1 MKKEK
6 EEFYEIKIKYN
17 FPKLFG
23 KLMSLCFGMTWLI
36 IVFKLFH
43 LNYFDKLSW
52 WTILLPTFFYLMASI
67 IYIVLLYCYIQWTLP
82 PIAYTEKAQQYLN
95 RRFYQWR
102 KPTKTRTIAVKLLIL
117 AFSLSFTPTPTVTPS
132 PVYTACPQSSYCLF
146 TNLTDY
152 TKYDGI
158 S

>member
-1 MKKEK
+1 MLPDSLLQMRAHLFYLSNMKKEK

-43 LNYFDKLSW
+43 LNYFDQLSW

-82 PIAYTEKAQQYLN
+82 PIAYTDKAQKYLN

-117 AFSLSFTPTPTVTPS
+117 AFSLLI
-132 PVYTACPQSSYCLF
+132 TAWILC
-146 TNLTDY
+146 
-152 TKYDGI
+152 
-158 S
+158 